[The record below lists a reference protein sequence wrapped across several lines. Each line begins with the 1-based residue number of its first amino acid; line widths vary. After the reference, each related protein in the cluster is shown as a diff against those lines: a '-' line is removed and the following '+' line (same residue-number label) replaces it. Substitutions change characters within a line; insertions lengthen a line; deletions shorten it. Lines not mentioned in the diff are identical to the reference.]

1 MDFEWDPIK
10 TESNRHKHRISFG
23 DASTAFADPRSL
35 TILDEAH
42 SADEERWVL
51 LGRSVEGDL
60 LVVVHVDRGETIRI
74 ISARRA
80 TARERQ
86 DHEQA

>member
-1 MDFEWDPIK
+1 MDFEWDQIK
-10 TESNRHKHRISFG
+10 ADSNRDKHGISFG

-35 TILDEAH
+35 AIPDEAH

-51 LGRSVEGDL
+51 LGRSVEGEL

-80 TARERQ
+80 TSRERQ
-86 DHEQA
+86 DYEQA